1 MQVGAYVNR
10 SNRNFKDARE
20 SEIYVDKTG
29 LLEYTNSVLGTE
41 QRFICSSRP
50 RRFGKSMTASMLSAY
65 YGRGCDSRA
74 LFEGLKISGSDSFEK
89 HLNRYD
95 VIYLDMAEI
104 RSENTDFKE
113 AIHAVHKNV
122 IAELNE
128 LYPDIL
134 KDEDRLLPPALF
146 KVYQKTGS
154 RFIVVIDEW
163 DDVFRQE
170 KNNIGAHE
178 AYLEFLRALFKNDRS
193 RECIQFAYMT
203 GIFPIKKY
211 NNESALNN
219 FTEFT
224 MVRPSRMAAYIGFT
238 EAEVIALCRKYQMD
252 FGEMKRC
259 YDGYC
264 LGRELHVYNPQ
275 AVIEAIHL
283 GEIENYWTGTSE
295 YDKLQAY
302 INMNFGGLKD
312 MVVQMFSGGR
322 CKVNVDRFKN
332 DLISINRSDDVLTLL
347 IHLGY
352 LAYDKNTKEAYIP
365 NEEVRTSYLNAIE
378 DNDWTPVI
386 EAVQASDRLLRATWE
401 KDAEAVARGVE
412 QVHMANTSILSYNNE
427 NALSCVITLAYYNA
441 VNEYTL
447 IREMPAG
454 KGYADIVFLPRKSSD
469 KPAMIVELKYDK
481 TPESATRQ
489 IKERQYPEALKEYQG
504 KVLLVGISYD
514 KESKTHGC
522 VIEEWEREGGWV

>member
-1 MQVGAYVNR
+1 MGAYINR
-10 SNRNFKDARE
+10 SNRNFKNARE
-20 SEIYVDKTG
+20 SKIYVDKTG
-29 LLEYTNSVLGTE
+29 LLEYTNAVLDTE
-41 QRFICSSRP
+41 QRFICNSRP
-50 RRFGKSMTASMLSAY
+50 RRFGKTMAASMISAY
-65 YGRGCDSRA
+65 YAKGCDSRE
-74 LFEGLKISGSDSFEK
+74 LFEGLEIAKSDSFEK

-104 RSENTDFKE
+104 RSENKNFKE
-113 AIHAVHKNV
+113 TIHSIHKNV
-122 IAELNE
+122 IEELNE
-128 LYPDIL
+128 RYPNIL
-134 KDEDRLLPPALF
+134 KEEDRLLPAALF
-146 KVYQKTGS
+146 KVYEKTGS

-170 KNNIGAHE
+170 KYNTGAHK

-193 RECIQFAYMT
+193 RECIKLAYMT
-203 GIFPIKKY
+203 GILPVKKY
-211 NNESALNN
+211 SNESMLNN

-224 MVRPSRMAAYIGFT
+224 MVRPSRLAEYVGFT
-238 EAEVIALCRKYQMD
+238 EAEVIGLCRKYRMN
-252 FGEMKRC
+252 FEEMKHW

-264 LGRELHVYNPQ
+264 LGKELHVYNPQ
-275 AVIEAIHL
+275 AVIEAIHCR
-283 GEIENYWTGTSE
+283 EIENYWTGTSE

-302 INMNFGGLKD
+302 INMNFDGLKD
-312 MVVQMFSGGR
+312 MVVQMFAGGR

-332 DLISINRSDDVLTLL
+332 DLVSIKRKDDVLTIL

-365 NEEVRTSYLNAIE
+365 NEEVRSVYYDAIE
-378 DNDWTPVI
+378 DNGWTPVI

-401 KDAEAVARGVE
+401 KDADAVARGIE

-454 KGYADIVFLPRKSSD
+454 KGYADIVFLPRKCSD
-469 KPAMIVELKYDK
+469 KPALVVELKYDK
-481 TPESATRQ
+481 TPESAMEQ
-489 IKERQYPEALKEYQG
+489 IKERQYPEALKEYRG
-504 KVLLVGISYD
+504 KMLLVGINYD
-514 KESKTHGC
+514 KESKTHDC
-522 VIEEWEREGGWV
+522 VIEGWEKA